1 MFVPLKYKNYCDY
14 AIDSLK
20 QAMQFDEEV
29 FKLEYD
35 LDTYKIVGV
44 ENFNLG
50 AMENKGLNIFKKYIF

>member
-1 MFVPLKYKNYCDY
+1 MFEFFFFAALKFKNYCDY

-35 LDTYKIVGV
+35 LDTLLFIK
-44 ENFNLG
+44 L
-50 AMENKGLNIFKKYIF
+50 